1 MTDNY
6 ELLRKIKA
14 LAEQGFGG
22 ESANAAAMLVKLCA
36 KYGIDPNSLDSDRMV
51 DRLFKTKGGEH
62 ERFVS
67 QVISSVVGYRKQYTM
82 GPKTTIVAMTDAE
95 FIEADMKIDF
105 YWADYQQQKKL
116 FWAAYVQ
123 KQKLYVKP
131 TPDGE
136 KSSRNSDEAERV
148 LRMAESIE
156 QKNFQKRLES

>member
-22 ESANAAAMLVKLCA
+22 EFTPTLQRCLCKLCA
-36 KYGIDPNSLDSDRMV
+36 KYGIYPNSLTFDRMV

-62 ERFVS
+62 DRFVS

-105 YWADYQQQKKL
+105 YWADYQEPEETVLGSIRSTTKTFTSSPPQMARNPATTQMRL
-116 FWAAYVQ
+116 S
-123 KQKLYVKP
+123 VKW
-131 TPDGE
+131 
-136 KSSRNSDEAERV
+136 
-148 LRMAESIE
+148 RMAESIRT
-156 QKNFQKRLES
+156 KKLSKKG